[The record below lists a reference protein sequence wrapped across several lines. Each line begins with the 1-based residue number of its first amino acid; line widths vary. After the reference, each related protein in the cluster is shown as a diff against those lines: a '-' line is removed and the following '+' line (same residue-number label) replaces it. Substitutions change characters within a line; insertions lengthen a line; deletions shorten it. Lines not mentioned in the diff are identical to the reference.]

1 VRLDR
6 LLGEVEVSD
15 LRGDPAATDVA
26 AITHDSRAV
35 TPGALFC
42 CLPGRRADGHDF
54 APQVVA
60 AGATALLCER
70 PLAVDVTQVIV
81 PSTRAAMAPLAAAFH
96 GHPSRRMAVVGVTGT
111 NGKTTTTHLLAAV
124 LRAAGRP
131 TELIGTLSGT
141 LSGTPG
147 GEPPAG
153 PGTASS
159 AASRPGPAG
168 PGTASSAA
176 SPPGPAGPGTT
187 PEAPELQARLA
198 RMAAEGTA
206 AVAME
211 VSSHALA
218 QHRVDATWFTVAVF
232 TNLSQDHLDFH
243 ASMEDY
249 FAAKASL
256 FTAERAAVAV
266 VNADDPWGRRLLA
279 GTAIPT
285 RPFSL
290 DDAAGLDVG
299 VITTF
304 RWEGHP
310 VRLHL
315 GGVFNAANALAAATA
330 ARELGVDGATVA
342 DGLSSIPS
350 VPGRFEVV
358 DAGQPFT
365 VVVDYAHSP
374 DSLEQVLVAS
384 RREATAGDGRV
395 VVVFGCGGDRDR
407 GKRPAMGEV
416 ATRLSDLAVLTSD
429 NPRSEDP
436 LAIIAQVQAGVT
448 RPDVLVVEP
457 DRRAAIA
464 LALAEARPGDVVV
477 VAGKGHEAT
486 QVTGD
491 RVVAFDDRAVV
502 RAELGRVAR

>member
-42 CLPGRRADGHDF
+42 CLPGRRADGLDF

-147 GEPPAG
+147 GEP
-153 PGTASS
+153 
-159 AASRPGPAG
+159 PAG

>member
-147 GEPPAG
+147 GEP
-153 PGTASS
+153 
-159 AASRPGPAG
+159 PAG

>member
-70 PLAVDVTQVIV
+70 PMAVDVTQVIV

-147 GEPPAG
+147 GEP
-153 PGTASS
+153 
-159 AASRPGPAG
+159 PAG